1 MEIKPYSQY
10 KDSGVEWIGKIPKKW
25 NIQPLKHIAKTIPGG
40 TPSTNNLDYWKNG
53 TIPWLPSG
61 KVQNCVINEND
72 VNKYI
77 TKKGLMNSA
86 TKYIGPNSILIA
98 LTGVTCGKIGF
109 LTFKATAN
117 QSVISIEPYSF
128 IPKYI
133 YYNLLSQKEQI
144 LINKTGGA
152 QSGINEDNVK
162 NIKIAIPSF
171 TEQEQIAKYLDKKTT
186 KIEQTITKN
195 KKLITLLKE
204 KRTTLINQAV
214 TKGLNPDIP
223 MKESGI
229 EWIGKIPKHW
239 DIIPFKRVLNY
250 IKDGTHG
257 SFERVNE
264 GEFLLSAK
272 NVQNNKIIIN
282 ENESIISE
290 NDYKS
295 IVKNGFPKKRDLLV
309 TIVGTLGRSCVYE
322 FEKSYAFQRSVAF
335 LRLKKHY
342 NPYYYSYLIQTSFY
356 QNELDSLSKQSAQ
369 KGVYLNDIWESIILN
384 PSSQEQNQISEHLDK
399 ETKKIDKTIEKIEK
413 NIELLEEYKES
424 LIHHV
429 VTGKIDVRGV
439 EL

>member
-204 KRTTLINQAV
+204 KRTTLINQTV

-239 DIIPFKRVLNY
+239 DITKIKYYCNVSMGQSPDSKYYTKDDNYTIFVQGNADLKNGKVIPRNY
-250 IKDGTHG
+250 TKYVTKIANKND
-257 SFERVNE
+257 
-264 GEFLLSAK
+264 LLLTVRAPCGDVAITEYQICIGRGVSSISNAK
-272 NVQNNKIIIN
+272 NDKYLFYYLNNL
-282 ENESIISE
+282 
-290 NDYKS
+290 
-295 IVKNGFPKKRDLLV
+295 KN
-309 TIVGTLGRSCVYE
+309 
-322 FEKSYAFQRSVAF
+322 
-335 LRLKKHY
+335 
-342 NPYYYSYLIQTSFY
+342 
-356 QNELDSLSKQSAQ
+356 
-369 KGVYLNDIWESIILN
+369 NDIWEIFSNGSTFDAINYDDIRNMILIEP
-384 PSSQEQNQISEHLDK
+384 PSYEQQEIVNYLDNK
-399 ETKKIDKTIEKIEK
+399 TQKIDKTIEKIEK

-424 LIHHV
+424 LIHYV

-439 EL
+439 EV